1 MISQAPPEVAR
12 RPVLINVIVARGH
25 LDAELLVT
33 PDLAGFAGHFP
44 DFPILP
50 GVVQVDWAVHFAQEY
65 LQLDEPVVRVER
77 LKFTCPISPNTSL
90 RVSLSYDADKS
101 SVDFRFYR
109 PLNAASHSNHAN
121 HDASHDAR
129 SDAPASRA
137 GAKELLFS
145 QGRLIY
151 FREPASS

>member
-1 MISQAPPEVAR
+1 MVANTPAEVAR
-12 RPVLINVIVARGH
+12 RPVLIDVKVAQGH
-25 LDAELLVT
+25 VDAQLLVA

-50 GVVQVDWAVHFAQEY
+50 GVVQLDWAVHYAQEF
-65 LQLDEPVVRVER
+65 LLLDEPVVRVER

-90 RVSLSYDADKS
+90 QLSLIYDAVRD

-109 PLNAASHSNHAN
+109 QL
-121 HDASHDAR
+121 DGAR
-129 SDAPASRA
+129 
-137 GAKELLFS
+137 ELLFS

-151 FREPASS
+151 SMEPARE